1 MDCIE
6 QKLTMNNLRF
16 PLASTILWAVAQL
29 IVHTPVTAQSA
40 CPPPALSRLKS
51 HQITAGETVESIAS
65 QYNLIPATLVELN
78 PSLRGGS
85 MPVGSTILI
94 PPFNGIRVQTT
105 EGASWK
111 DLAAT
116 YGVRADI
123 LFEVNGCQ
131 QQPQQVFIP
140 GVNFSSSGERP
151 ARENYTG
158 FPGYPLPSVA
168 SIGLSYGWRQ
178 NLNPQQSKFHGGVDL
193 LADPGTSV
201 QSVDAG
207 TVAFAGEQ
215 GSYGNLVVV
224 NHQGGRQT
232 RYAHLSSISVSVGQ
246 LVQTGDILGTVGST
260 GNPDI
265 NQSHLHFE
273 VRQNSPLGW
282 VAQDPQ
288 LHLQAKPTAQR

>member
-1 MDCIE
+1 MGCIDQE
-6 QKLTMNNLRF
+6 LTMNNLRF
-16 PLASTILWAVAQL
+16 SLASTILWAVAQL
-29 IVHTPVTAQSA
+29 IVQIPAIAESA
-40 CPPPALSRLKS
+40 CAPPALSRLKS
-51 HQITAGETVESIAS
+51 HQVTAGETVESIAS

-94 PPFNGIRVQTT
+94 PPFNGIRVQTPG
-105 EGASWK
+105 GASWK
-111 DLAAT
+111 DLAET

-131 QQPQQVFIP
+131 QPPQQVFIP
-140 GVNFSSSGERP
+140 GVNFSRGERP
-151 ARENYTG
+151 TRENYTG

-168 SIGLSYGWRQ
+168 SVGLGYGWRS
-178 NLNPQQSKFHGGVDL
+178 NLNPEESKFHGGVDL
-193 LADPGTSV
+193 LANPGTSV
-201 QSVDAG
+201 QSVEAG
-207 TVAFAGEQ
+207 TIAFAGEQ

-232 RYAHLSSISVSVGQ
+232 RYAHLGSISVSVGQ
-246 LVQTGDILGTVGST
+246 LVQVGDILGTVGST

-282 VAQDPQ
+282 VAQDPK